1 MNDSIF
7 FTLVFILFFT
17 LVSVVGFFIAP
28 KAERKEIIAN
38 VKSYFGKKC

>member
-7 FTLVFILFFT
+7 FTLVFIGFFAI
-17 LVSVVGFFIAP
+17 VSAVGFLIAP

-38 VKSYFGKKC
+38 VKSYFRKKC